1 MKSLTNNNVYSI
13 DEINSQGLKKQD
25 IKDLDYAVFQKDN
38 KVYFFEE
45 VNNKSY
51 RLFTIIREESFFL
64 K

>member
-1 MKSLTNNNVYSI
+1 MRSLTNNHIYSI
-13 DEINSQGLKKQD
+13 DEINSQGLKRYKIESID
-25 IKDLDYAVFQKDN
+25 FEVFLKSG

-45 VNNKSY
+45 VNGNSY